1 MKVQSFYRH
10 IVKFL
15 SASIDKIVY
24 FNYNFMYVFDNYSD
38 KINTVID
45 IETMLRRKK

>member
-1 MKVQSFYRH
+1 MLDYL
-10 IVKFL
+10 VKLRTYDLKIFH
-15 SASIDKIVY
+15 KIVY
-24 FNYNFMYVFDNYSD
+24 YNYNFMYVFDNYSD